1 MALLFGVV
9 GFLFH
14 HWDFPIIPLMLGLV
28 LDNMLKQ
35 NFWRAVVMCK
45 GDYSMLFTRP
55 ISLQVFLLTVGSIAL
70 VLYKRYRKP
79 KNIAGQ

>member
-1 MALLFGVV
+1 MPAEHFKHWLRGLLCA
-9 GFLFH
+9 
-14 HWDFPIIPLMLGLV
+14 W
-28 LDNMLKQ
+28 
-35 NFWRAVVMCK
+35 WSVVMCK
-45 GDYSMLFTRP
+45 GDYSMFFTRP